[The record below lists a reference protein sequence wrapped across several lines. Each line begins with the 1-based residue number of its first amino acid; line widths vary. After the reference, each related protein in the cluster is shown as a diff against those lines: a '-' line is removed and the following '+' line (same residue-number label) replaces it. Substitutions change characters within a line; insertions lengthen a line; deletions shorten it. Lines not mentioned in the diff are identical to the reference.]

1 MDRRVF
7 WYVASRTV
15 TRAHRNAN
23 LAAVVLP
30 FAAFLVAIPM
40 LWNSLIGWTDLALLI
55 VLYFLSAFG
64 ITVGFHRLLTHRA
77 FATYKP
83 IEYMFAVLGTMAVEG
98 PVIGWVTDHR
108 RHHAHTD
115 VEGDPHSPHVG
126 HGEGIRG
133 ALRGLWHAHVGWW
146 MNEHPTAEGA
156 ERYAPDLLEDRGMR
170 VIDRLFVPIV
180 TLGLLIP
187 FALGWGITG
196 ELAGGLTALVWAG
209 LVRVFMVHHVTFS
222 INSICHFFGRRR
234 FTTGDESTNVFWLAI
249 PSLGESWHHNH
260 HAFPRSAVHGL
271 RWWEV
276 DIGGLVIRAMRRLG
290 LAWNVVLIS
299 SERQRAKLA
308 ARAQARTRETAD
320 AGA

>member
-1 MDRRVF
+1 MLVF
-7 WYVASRTV
+7 WYVAFRTV

-23 LAAVVLP
+23 IAAVVLP
-30 FAAFLVAIPM
+30 FVAFLVAIPM
-40 LWNSLIGWTDLALLI
+40 LWNSLIGWTDLAIL
-55 VLYFLSAFG
+55 VAMYFLSAFG

-83 IEYMFAVLGTMAVEG
+83 IEYVFAVLGTMAVEG

-126 HGEGIRG
+126 HGEGILG
-133 ALRGLWHAHVGWW
+133 ALKGLWHAHVGWW
-146 MNEHPTAEGA
+146 MNEHPTAKGA
-156 ERYAPDLLEDRGMR
+156 EKYAPDLLEDRGMR

-180 TLGLLIP
+180 TLGLVIP
-187 FALGWGITG
+187 FALGWGMTG
-196 ELAGGLTALVWAG
+196 ELLGGLTALVWAG

-234 FTTGDESTNVFWLAI
+234 FTTDDESTNVFWLAI

-308 ARAQARTRETAD
+308 RARAATRETAD